1 MGSCVGISL
10 QGLEDEMGLGR
21 QGRPGKGL
29 VSWFGALNG
38 FGGKEV
44 KRGHSRRLRGK
55 ESACD
60 AGDVGSIP
68 GWVKSLEGGN
78 GNPLQYSCLENP
90 MDRGAWQVM
99 VRAVARVRHN

>member
-1 MGSCVGISL
+1 VGSCVGISL

-68 GWVKSLEGGN
+68 GWGKSLEGGN

>member
-10 QGLEDEMGLGR
+10 QGLEDEMGLRR
-21 QGRPGKGL
+21 QGTPGKWL
-29 VSWFGALNG
+29 VSLVGALNG

-60 AGDVGSIP
+60 AGDVGLIP
-68 GWVKSLEGGN
+68 GWGKSLEGGN

-90 MDRGAWQVM
+90 MYCGAWQV
-99 VRAVARVRHN
+99 VFRAVARVRHN

>member
-60 AGDVGSIP
+60 AGDVGLIP
-68 GWVKSLEGGN
+68 GWGKSLEGGN
-78 GNPLQYSCLENP
+78 GNPL
-90 MDRGAWQVM
+90 
-99 VRAVARVRHN
+99 

>member
-78 GNPLQYSCLENP
+78 GNPLQYSFLGNP
-90 MDRGAWQVM
+90 MNKGAW
-99 VRAVARVRHN
+99 RATVHVAKSRT

>member
-60 AGDVGSIP
+60 AGDVGLIP
-68 GWVKSLEGGN
+68 GWGKSLEGGN

-90 MDRGAWQVM
+90 MDRGAWQVV